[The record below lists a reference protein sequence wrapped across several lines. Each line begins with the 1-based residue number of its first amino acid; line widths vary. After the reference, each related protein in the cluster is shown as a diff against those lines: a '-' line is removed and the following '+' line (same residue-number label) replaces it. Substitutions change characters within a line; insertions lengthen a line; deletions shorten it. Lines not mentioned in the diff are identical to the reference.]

1 MGRNREEQLHVIL
14 LGAPGAGKGT
24 QAVQI
29 SERVGLAHI
38 ASGDLFRREQDSGSE
53 LGKIAKSYMEK
64 GLLVPDEVTVK
75 MILGRIAA
83 PDCAKGFLLDG
94 FPRTLEQAKA
104 LDQALAEEGKSIN
117 LVLYIKVSTEEL
129 LRRLSGRWIC
139 RNCQAPYNIV
149 ELPPK
154 VPGKCDYCGGELY
167 QRPDDAEETA
177 RKRLEVYFAQ
187 TMPLIEYYTEAGKL
201 VEIEGEKGIEAVTQ
215 DLIAAIEAG
224 IVR

>member
-1 MGRNREEQLHVIL
+1 MHVIL

-29 SERVGLAHI
+29 SERLGLAHI
-38 ASGDLFRREQDSGSE
+38 ASGDLFRQEQDSGSE

-64 GLLVPDEVTVK
+64 GLLVPDEVTVR

-104 LDQALAEEGKSIN
+104 LDQALAEEGKSIS

-139 RNCQAPYNIV
+139 RNCQVPYNIV

-167 QRPDDAEETA
+167 QRPDDSEETA

-201 VEIEGEKGIEAVTQ
+201 VEIEGEKGIEGVAQ

>member
-1 MGRNREEQLHVIL
+1 MSREEQLHVIL

-29 SERVGLAHI
+29 SERLGLAHI
-38 ASGDLFRREQDSGSE
+38 ASGDLFRQEQDSGSE
-53 LGKIAKSYMEK
+53 LGRIAKSYMEK

-75 MILGRIAA
+75 MVLGRIAA
-83 PDCAKGFLLDG
+83 PDCARGFLLDG

-104 LDQALAEEGKSIN
+104 LDQALAEGGKSISS
-117 LVLYIKVSTEEL
+117 VLYIKVSTEEL

-167 QRPDDAEETA
+167 QRPDDSEETA

-187 TMPLIEYYTEAGKL
+187 TMPLIEYYTQAGKL
-201 VEIEGEKGIEAVTQ
+201 VEIEGEKGIEGVAR

-224 IVR
+224 VAR

>member
-1 MGRNREEQLHVIL
+1 MSREEQLHVIL

-29 SERVGLAHI
+29 SQRLGLAHI
-38 ASGDLFRREQDSGSE
+38 ASGDLFRQEQDSGSE

-64 GLLVPDEVTVK
+64 GLLVPDEVTVR

-104 LDQALAEEGKSIN
+104 LDQALAEEGKSIDS
-117 LVLYIKVSTEEL
+117 VLYIKVSTEEL

-167 QRPDDAEETA
+167 QRPDDSEETA
-177 RKRLEVYFAQ
+177 RKRLDVYFAQ

-201 VEIEGEKGIEAVTQ
+201 VEIEGEKGIEGVAQ

-224 IVR
+224 IVG